1 MTLKY
6 EMLIIAALVAATLV
20 ATDALEGGTVDL
32 AQLAQIML
40 RSG

>member
-6 EMLIIAALVAATLV
+6 ELLIIAVLVAATL
-20 ATDALEGGTVDL
+20 AAAHALESGTIDL

-40 RSG
+40 RTG